1 MFSNVGQSVKEKGLS
16 STSSNTY
23 KTANTLNSFNTFK
36 SSEDTTIGSKLEK
49 KGSQSS
55 KHSYINAE
63 NDFQL
68 K

>member
-36 SSEDTTIGSKLEK
+36 SSEDTTVGTKLEK
-49 KGSQSS
+49 KGS
-55 KHSYINAE
+55 
-63 NDFQL
+63 
-68 K
+68 